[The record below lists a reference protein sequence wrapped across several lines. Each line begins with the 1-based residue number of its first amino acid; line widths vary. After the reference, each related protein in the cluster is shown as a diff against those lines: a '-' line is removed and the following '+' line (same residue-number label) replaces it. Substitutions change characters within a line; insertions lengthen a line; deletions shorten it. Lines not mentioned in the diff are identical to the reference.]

1 MRLTKMRRWKMA
13 TKNVK
18 RLRIALLAGTASLLA
33 TTSLWAK
40 DVKVAYIPC
49 GQVNDGSWSE
59 AGYDGVKAA
68 KDALAKSGTNVTIDY
83 SESLSPSQAEVAAR
97 DYATKGYQ
105 TVILHCGTYADAAYN
120 AGKDFPNTNFLIVV
134 APKSVK
140 NVWTYIPAM
149 QDISFVAGYLASK
162 MSKSGA
168 VGVVASF
175 NFSNITWQA
184 EGFRLGARYGNP
196 KIKTFSNYI
205 NSFDDAGKAKEA
217 AQAEIDSGAD
227 VIYSATDQASRGI
240 YAAAETNGNLAIAS
254 YSDQSK
260 LAPKTVL
267 ASALANI
274 PLLVENMVTGSVSGT
289 LVADKVYSVG
299 MAGGI
304 GDLAMNPDLA
314 KTVPPDV
321 AKEVQA
327 LMVSIKSGEIKVP
340 ALSDPGQSEKYDLAA
355 LKAK

>member
-1 MRLTKMRRWKMA
+1 
-13 TKNVK
+13 
-18 RLRIALLAGTASLLA
+18 LAIGTLSILATASA
-33 TTSLWAK
+33 SAA

-49 GQVNDGSWSE
+49 GQVNDGSWSQ
-59 AGYDGVKAA
+59 AGYEGVKAA
-68 KDALAKSGTNVTIDY
+68 KDALAKAGTNITIDY

-105 TVILHCGTYADAAYN
+105 TVVLHCGTFADAAYN

-140 NVWTYIPAM
+140 NVWAYTPAM

-162 MSKSGA
+162 MSKSAA
-168 VGVVASF
+168 VGVVASY

-205 NSFDDAGKAKEA
+205 NSFEDAGKAKEA
-217 AQAEIDSGAD
+217 AQAEMDSGAD

-240 YAAAETNGNLAIAS
+240 YAAAEANGGYAIAS
-254 YSDQSK
+254 YSDQAS
-260 LAPKTVL
+260 LSPKTVL

-274 PLLVENMVTGSVSGT
+274 PLLVDDMVTGSVQGK

-304 GDLAMNPDLA
+304 GELAMNPELA
-314 KTVPPDV
+314 KSIPPEV
-321 AKEVQA
+321 TKEMQTLVTD
-327 LMVSIKSGEIKVP
+327 IKSGKIRIP
-340 ALSDPGQSEKYDLAA
+340 ALSEPGQSEKYDLSE
-355 LKAK
+355 LKK

>member
-1 MRLTKMRRWKMA
+1 MGM
-13 TKNVK
+13 KNLK
-18 RLRIALLAGTASLLA
+18 RLQTALVVGAVSVLGTTAG
-33 TTSLWAK
+33 WAK

-68 KDALAKSGTNVTIDY
+68 KDALAKSGTNITIDY
-83 SESLSPSQAEVAAR
+83 SENLSPSQAEVAAR

-105 TVILHCGTYADAAYN
+105 TVILHCGTFANAAYN

-149 QDISFVAGYLASK
+149 QDISFVAGYLAAK

-196 KIKTFSNYI
+196 KIKTYSNYI

-227 VIYSATDQASRGI
+227 IIYSATDQASRGI
-240 YAAAETNGNLAIAS
+240 YAAAEANGDLAIAC
-254 YSDQSK
+254 YSDQSN
-260 LAPKTVL
+260 LSPKTVL

-274 PLLVENMVTGSVSGT
+274 PLLVENMVSDSVTGK

-304 GDLAMNPDLA
+304 GELALNPELA
-314 KTVPPDV
+314 KTIPPEV
-321 AKEVQA
+321 AKEVQS
-327 LMVSIKSGEIKVP
+327 LMASIKSGQIKIP
-340 ALSDPGQSEKYDLAA
+340 AFSEPGQSEQYDLNG
-355 LKAK
+355 LKSK

>member
-149 QDISFVAGYLASK
+149 QDISFV
-162 MSKSGA
+162 
-168 VGVVASF
+168 
-175 NFSNITWQA
+175 
-184 EGFRLGARYGNP
+184 
-196 KIKTFSNYI
+196 
-205 NSFDDAGKAKEA
+205 
-217 AQAEIDSGAD
+217 
-227 VIYSATDQASRGI
+227 
-240 YAAAETNGNLAIAS
+240 
-254 YSDQSK
+254 
-260 LAPKTVL
+260 
-267 ASALANI
+267 
-274 PLLVENMVTGSVSGT
+274 
-289 LVADKVYSVG
+289 
-299 MAGGI
+299 
-304 GDLAMNPDLA
+304 DLRAF
-314 KTVPPDV
+314 
-321 AKEVQA
+321 
-327 LMVSIKSGEIKVP
+327 II
-340 ALSDPGQSEKYDLAA
+340 
-355 LKAK
+355 